1 MAENKHT
8 LSDLYQMQSLSLDS
22 KISMTRRR
30 IQGWVDEFGE
40 DGVYVSFSGGK
51 DSTVL
56 LHLVR
61 QDYPNV
67 KAVFID
73 TGLEYPEIRQFVR
86 TFSNVDIL
94 FPKMNFR
101 QVIEKYGY
109 PFISKEVSETVDYA
123 RRYVKALEAWK
134 KENEPQPENKLP
146 YAPQM
151 ADLLGIERRSNKEN
165 PEYQN
170 LKNGIMPKENVRYQ
184 ILCGT
189 FKHKEKGETTDEISK
204 MYNKSKYK
212 FFLDAPFEISSM
224 CCKVMKKQ
232 PIKEYAKKNNRKPMT
247 AQMACESKLRTQHW
261 IINGCNGFEMK
272 SPISNPMAFW
282 TEQDILQYISTNR
295 ELLIDWRIREI
306 EKLYG
311 CLISEIIDTKT
322 GFPAFLVDSLTP
334 IASVYGDIVV
344 DYASC
349 GQIPGQIDFS
359 DMGYL
364 ENERLLKTTGCSR
377 TGCMFCGYGCHL
389 EKSPNRF
396 EKMKITHPKQ
406 YDYIM
411 RGGHWRKYRIF
422 NFKGEEISLR
432 HCTHEQIEKWAENN
446 RENIR
451 FKIEKED
458 FYLDG
463 TGLGYKEVIRWINE
477 NGGMG
482 ILY

>member
-1 MAENKHT
+1 MKNKHT
-8 LSDLYQMQSLSLDS
+8 LSDLYQMQSLPLMS

-30 IQGWVDEFGE
+30 IQGWIEEYGE

-61 QDYPNV
+61 RDFPDV

-94 FPKMNFR
+94 RPKMNFR
-101 QVIEKYGY
+101 QVIENYGY

-123 RRYVKALEAWK
+123 RRYIKALEKWK
-134 KENEPQPENKLP
+134 TENAALTDMPTNSTLP

-151 ADLLGIERRSNKEN
+151 ADLLGVERRIDKEN
-165 PEYQN
+165 QTYQN
-170 LKNGIMPKENVRYQ
+170 LKIGIMPSEPVRYQ

-189 FKHKEKGETTDEISK
+189 FKHKEKGVQTDEISK
-204 MYNKSKYK
+204 MYNKSRYK

-247 AQMACESKLRTQHW
+247 AQMASESKLRTQHW

-272 SPISNPMAFW
+272 NPISNPMAFW
-282 TEQDILQYISTNR
+282 TEQDILQYIVMCEDS
-295 ELLIDWRIREI
+295 LVDWRIREI
-306 EKLYG
+306 EKIYG
-311 CLISEIIDTKT
+311 CPIDEIIDTKT
-322 GFPAFLVDSLTP
+322 GLQAFPIDSLTP
-334 IASVYGDIVV
+334 IASVYGDIVL
-344 DYASC
+344 DYEKM
-349 GQIPGQIDFS
+349 GLIPGQMEMDLGFQ
-359 DMGYL
+359 
-364 ENERLLKTTGCSR
+364 NKRLLKTTGCSR

-389 EKSPNRF
+389 EKTPNRF
-396 EKMKITHPKQ
+396 EKMKETHPKQ

-411 RGGHWRKYRIF
+411 RPVDEG
-422 NFKGEEISLR
+422 
-432 HCTHEQIEKWAENN
+432 
-446 RENIR
+446 
-451 FKIEKED
+451 
-458 FYLDG
+458 
-463 TGLGYKEVIRWINE
+463 GLGYKEIIDWINE
-477 NGGMG
+477 NGNMD
-482 ILY
+482 IKY